1 MEDEKIN
8 ILINLFNEEVE
19 HLENIKLT
27 TKDEEILKIVK
38 MDISILSRYTFI
50 ALQVKKMNKIKKMYE
65 DLMELL

>member
-38 MDISILSRYTFI
+38 RDISISSRYTFS
-50 ALQVKKMNKIKKMYE
+50 
-65 DLMELL
+65 